1 MNLRPPRPKRGTLPS
16 CATSR
21 YLILKFYQ
29 DNAPCSLTL
38 PSPLTNDTQSFV
50 YIPIFNFE
58 VLSRQRT
65 LSAYATKSSH
75 KRYSIVCSAECYIP
89 IFNFEVLPRQR
100 TLSAYATKSSHKRYS
115 IVCSAEC
122 YIPIFSI
129 VTRRSYQVYDKNYF
143 KSNLI
148 CCENPSYLNA
158 HRFRRLSL
166 LLNTSSK
173 QRNNCVLAEPV

>member
-1 MNLRPPRPKRGTLPS
+1 MVGMTGFEPATPSSQARYATKLR
-16 CATSR
+16 
-21 YLILKFYQ
+21 
-29 DNAPCSLTL
+29 
-38 PSPLTNDTQSFV
+38 

-58 VLSRQRT
+58 VLSRQCT